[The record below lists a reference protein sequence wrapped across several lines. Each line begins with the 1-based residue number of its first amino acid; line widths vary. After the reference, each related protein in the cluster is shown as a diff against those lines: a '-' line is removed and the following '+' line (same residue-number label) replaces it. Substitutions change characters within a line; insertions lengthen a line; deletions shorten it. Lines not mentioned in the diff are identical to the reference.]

1 MTKTITTLDLQLA
14 DAQRIGGKI
23 VTALEPF
30 CDRIVIAGSTRRG
43 RALCRDIDIVA
54 LPSFGK
60 LNELHDRLGRNTR
73 VVSGTGE
80 EGKNLIRLLTL
91 PGRGDVQID
100 LFIAQHPKPGL
111 FGDEPSN
118 WGSILLCRTGPTRHN
133 IRIVERA
140 KDQGLQWDPYRG
152 ILDPKGNVIA
162 AETEEQIYAALGLR
176 YYEPAERDSIDF

>member
-1 MTKTITTLDLQLA
+1 MHEIPYFYRETSPD
-14 DAQRIGGKI
+14 
-23 VTALEPF
+23 PF
-30 CDRIVIAGSTRRG
+30 LRRG

-60 LNELHDRLGRNTR
+60 LNELHKRLGRNTR

-91 PGRGDVQID
+91 PDRGDVQID

-111 FGDEPSN
+111 FGDETSN

-133 IRIVERA
+133 IRIVQRA
-140 KDQGLQWDPYRG
+140 KDQGLQWEPYRG

-162 AETEEQIYAALGLR
+162 ALGLR
-176 YYEPAERDSIDF
+176 YYEPTERDAIDF